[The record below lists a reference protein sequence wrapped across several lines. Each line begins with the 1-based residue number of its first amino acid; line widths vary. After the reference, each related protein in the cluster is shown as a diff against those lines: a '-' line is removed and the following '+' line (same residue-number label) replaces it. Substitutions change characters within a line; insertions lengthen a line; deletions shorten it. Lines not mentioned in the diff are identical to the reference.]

1 MYHLKTK
8 EDPGLSIGN
17 DAKKL
22 GEMWVTALQM
32 AGSLKRR
39 LLWKE
44 KYQKDS
50 PEPKEGCYGK
60 KKKKMM
66 SRLIQTRGKKKKE
79 EKDKEGEINEE
90 QEDKD
95 NKVEDN
101 N

>member
-1 MYHLKTK
+1 M
-8 EDPGLSIGN
+8 
-17 DAKKL
+17 
-22 GEMWVTALQM
+22 TAVRM
-32 AGSLKRR
+32 AGSLKGR
-39 LLWKE
+39 LDCERKSTKRILLH
-44 KYQKDS
+44 
-50 PEPKEGCYGK
+50 PEPKEGCYGKKK

-66 SRLIQTRGKKKKE
+66 SRLIQTRGKKKE

>member
-1 MYHLKTK
+1 M
-8 EDPGLSIGN
+8 
-17 DAKKL
+17 
-22 GEMWVTALQM
+22 TAVRM
-32 AGSLKRR
+32 AGSLKGR
-39 LLWKE
+39 LDCERKSTKRILLH
-44 KYQKDS
+44 

-66 SRLIQTRGKKKKE
+66 SRLIQTRGKKKE

>member
-1 MYHLKTK
+1 M
-8 EDPGLSIGN
+8 
-17 DAKKL
+17 
-22 GEMWVTALQM
+22 TAVRM
-32 AGSLKRR
+32 AGSLKGR
-39 LLWKE
+39 LDCERKSTKRILLH
-44 KYQKDS
+44 
-50 PEPKEGCYGK
+50 PEPKEGCYGKK

-66 SRLIQTRGKKKKE
+66 SRLIQTRGKKKE